1 MAQRVDEQTI
11 LRIKELREKY
21 GLSSKVIGLRLG
33 LSERTVRYYLRAIRT
48 GEEVYEAPRV
58 KKVTEKEDDDLS
70 DFEY

>member
-11 LRIKELREKY
+11 QRIKELREKY

-48 GEEVYEAPRV
+48 GEEVYGGAESR
-58 KKVTEKEDDDLS
+58 KKHRDSEDDL
-70 DFEY
+70 FEDEW